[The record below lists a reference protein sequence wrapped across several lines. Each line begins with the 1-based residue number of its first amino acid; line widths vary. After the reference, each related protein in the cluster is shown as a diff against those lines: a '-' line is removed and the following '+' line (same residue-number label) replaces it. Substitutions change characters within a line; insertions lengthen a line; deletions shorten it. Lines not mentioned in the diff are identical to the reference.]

1 VMVGRRSKVWWY
13 VPVLLILAIWLFPIA
28 WIVLTSFKSA
38 RDLVGLRPSFVFSP
52 TFDNYIGLFRDH
64 DYGFFLQN
72 SLLIA
77 GGTTVVSMLLSCLA
91 AYGLLHIHSRA
102 SEQLAM
108 WILSLRMLPPIATVV
123 PFYLVFNRAHLLDTY
138 PGMLLAYLS
147 FSLPFA
153 IWMLQGFFAEVP
165 ASLQEAAAADGA
177 GPLKILFNIILPLSR
192 GGIAV
197 TAIFTFI
204 FAWNE
209 FLFAF
214 LLTEANWTTLPVALG
229 KTSTPY
235 QTDWGTL
242 GAGGVVS
249 FLPLVIVV
257 FLLQREMV
265 RGVTFGTVK

>member
-1 VMVGRRSKVWWY
+1 MNAKHRTASWWY
-13 VPVLLILAIWLFPIA
+13 VPVLLILAVWIFPIA
-28 WIVLTSFKSA
+28 WIALTSFKPPGELA
-38 RDLVGLRPSFVFSP
+38 GLRPTFLFAPTVENYFS
-52 TFDNYIGLFRDH
+52 LFRDQG
-64 DYGFFLQN
+64 YGHFLTN
-72 SLLIA
+72 SLLLA
-77 GGTTVVSMLLSCLA
+77 GGTTVVSMLVACLA
-91 AYGLLHIHSRA
+91 AFGLINLHARA
-102 SEQLAM
+102 SEPLAM

-123 PFYLVFNRAHLLDTY
+123 PFYLLFNSARLLDTY
-138 PGMLLAYLS
+138 FGMVLAYLS

-165 ASLQEAAAADGA
+165 RSLGEAAAADGA
-177 GPLKILFNIILPLSR
+177 GPLKILFRIILPVARS
-192 GGIAV
+192 GVAV

-214 LLTEANWTTLPVALG
+214 LLTDTRWVTLPVALG

-249 FLPLVIVV
+249 FMPLVAVV

-265 RGVTFGTVK
+265 RGFTFGAVK

>member
-1 VMVGRRSKVWWY
+1 MIEAHRHSSWWY
-13 VPVLLILAIWLFPIA
+13 GPVLLILAVWIFPIA
-28 WIVLTSFKSA
+28 WIALTSFKSA
-38 RDLVGLRPSFVFSP
+38 GELVGLRPSFLFSP
-52 TFDNYIGLFRDH
+52 TLDNYVALFRDH

-72 SLLIA
+72 SLYIA
-77 GGTTVVSMLLSCLA
+77 GGTTITAMLLACLA
-91 AYGLLHIHSRA
+91 AFGLLRIQKRA
-102 SEQLAM
+102 SEQVAM

-123 PFYLVFNRAHLLDTY
+123 PFYLVFNRARLLDTY
-138 PGMLLAYLS
+138 PGMILAYLS

-165 ASLQEAAAADGA
+165 SSLDEAATADGA
-177 GPLKILFNIILPLSR
+177 SPLKVLIRIILPLSR
-192 GGIAV
+192 SGVAV

-209 FLFAF
+209 FLFSF
-214 LLTEANWTTLPVALG
+214 LLTEARWVTLPVALG

-265 RGVTFGTVK
+265 RGVTFGTIK

>member
-1 VMVGRRSKVWWY
+1 MTFGRRPGSGWY
-13 VPVLLILAIWLFPIA
+13 LPVLVILLVWIFPIA
-28 WIVLTSFKSA
+28 WIALTSLKPQSE
-38 RDLVGLRPSFVFSP
+38 LSGLRPTFLFAP
-52 TFDNYIGLFRDH
+52 TVDNYVALFT
-64 DYGFFLQN
+64 DYGYSKFLLN

-77 GGTTVVSMLLSCLA
+77 GGTTAASMSIACLA
-91 AYGLLHIHSRA
+91 AFGLVNLHPRA
-102 SEQLAM
+102 ADPVAM

-123 PFYLVFNRAHLLDTY
+123 PFYLLFNSARLLDSY
-138 PGMLLAYLS
+138 VGMILAYLT

-165 ASLQEAAAADGA
+165 RSLSEAAAADGA
-177 GPLKILFNIILPLSR
+177 GPMKILIRIILPVARS
-192 GGIAV
+192 GVAV

-214 LLTEANWTTLPVALG
+214 LLTDSTWVTLPVALG

-242 GAGGVVS
+242 GAGGMVS
-249 FLPLVIVV
+249 FLPLIVVV

-265 RGVTFGTVK
+265 GGFTFGAVK

>member
-1 VMVGRRSKVWWY
+1 MTAQPRGASWPYIPILVILTVW
-13 VPVLLILAIWLFPIA
+13 IFPIA
-28 WIVLTSFKSA
+28 WMALTSFKPASELA
-38 RDLVGLRPSFVFSP
+38 GLRPTFLFAP
-52 TFDNYIGLFRDH
+52 TIDNYIALFRD
-64 DYGFFLQN
+64 YGYSHFLRN
-72 SLLIA
+72 SLLLA
-77 GGTTVVSMLLSCLA
+77 SGTTIVSMLFACLA
-91 AYGLLHIHSRA
+91 AFGLVNLHARA
-102 SEQLAM
+102 SAPVAM

-123 PFYLVFNRAHLLDTY
+123 PFYLLFNSAHLLDSY
-138 PGMLLAYLS
+138 FGMVLAYLS

-165 ASLQEAAAADGA
+165 RSLAEAAAADGA
-177 GPLKILFNIILPLSR
+177 GPLKVLFKIILPVARS
-192 GGIAV
+192 GVVV

-214 LLTEANWTTLPVALG
+214 LLTDTRWVTLPVALG

-242 GAGGVVS
+242 GAGGMVS
-249 FLPLVIVV
+249 FLPLVAVV

-265 RGVTFGTVK
+265 RGFTLGAVK